1 MIMVIRWNRLPSC
14 TLLLIL
20 TWILYLGSF
29 DNAWAQQKTGDAVA
43 AGAQSDDSLDLR
55 GDVPNPRL
63 VSAAE
68 LHKLPRAEMRTTDPD
83 NSGNEIVY
91 SGTPLIEVL
100 KADGLLFDSGMAR
113 IRQAVTITLLVEAA
127 DGYRAVFALAE
138 LDPELTIVSFYWQTP
153 RMASRFQLTKDR
165 FALLFLVKN
174 VRRAGCVRLRR
185 LRFARTKQQPIFA
198 DPLNSL
204 RRTSDGPVAPLNSFG
219 LPRA

>member
-138 LDPELTIVSFYWQTP
+138 LDPELTDRVVLLADAKDGQPLPANEGPFRIIVPGEKRSARWVRQ
-153 RMASRFQLTKDR
+153 
-165 FALLFLVKN
+165 VKAIT
-174 VRRAGCVRLRR
+174 VR
-185 LRFARTKQQPIFA
+185 Q
-198 DPLNSL
+198 N
-204 RRTSDGPVAPLNSFG
+204 
-219 LPRA
+219 